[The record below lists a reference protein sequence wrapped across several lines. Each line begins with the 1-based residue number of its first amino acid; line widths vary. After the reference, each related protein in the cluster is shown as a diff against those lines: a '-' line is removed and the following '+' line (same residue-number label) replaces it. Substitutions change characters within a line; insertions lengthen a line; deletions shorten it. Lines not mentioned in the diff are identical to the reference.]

1 MLPYLFCHFLYST
14 LIYSVYRPLPH
25 HTLHPFIP
33 FYHPCISSILRLS
46 YSFSPLYSPL
56 ITPLPLHFTSPS
68 CVSLCSSFISSCPLY
83 CTSRL
88 VILLLLPLNSTALP
102 FHIIVV
108 YFILS
113 IPSLF
118 APLFRPTSPI
128 PSVSPSWLSIP
139 LLFYST
145 IFFYSLFILPCCLT
159 SPLSL
164 SHFIFQSC
172 SFSCHLLHLI
182 LLTSLILSLI
192 ISSLYFS

>member
-1 MLPYLFCHFLYST
+1 MIWDDRIITNCMWQSSHRT
-14 LIYSVYRPLPH
+14 L
-25 HTLHPFIP
+25 
-33 FYHPCISSILRLS
+33 LS
-46 YSFSPLYSPL
+46 
-56 ITPLPLHFTSPS
+56 LHFTSPS

-145 IFFYSLFILPCCLT
+145 ISFYSLFILPCCLT

-164 SHFIFQSC
+164 SFY
-172 SFSCHLLHLI
+172 FSVLFI
-182 LLTSLILSLI
+182 LLSP
-192 ISSLYFS
+192 SSLNPPYRPHSFFNH